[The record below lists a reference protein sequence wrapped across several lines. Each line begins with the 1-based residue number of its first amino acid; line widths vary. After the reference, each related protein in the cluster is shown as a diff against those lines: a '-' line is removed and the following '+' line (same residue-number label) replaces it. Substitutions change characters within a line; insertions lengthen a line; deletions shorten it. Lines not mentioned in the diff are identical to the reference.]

1 MPKLL
6 RVVPN
11 ERWQL
16 ILEFED
22 FGFRLFRAEP
32 LYSELGWAHLAYP
45 NHFKHFRFTPD
56 AIVWAGGES
65 LSAQE
70 LLDRSETIAA
80 SDLEFQSLNLGM
92 VNRAPTAAHVSHH
105 VFYVS
110 LAAFSDQPFGLGES
124 IGGGH
129 AEMGGMF
136 SFSLLELRA
145 HPGWRDHLRFAGCG
159 WLLGLL
165 EGFAGDQRVIVD
177 ALVRVV
183 CGLQNDTSLRLVLE
197 TTPEIPDDVR
207 RLLER

>member
-1 MPKLL
+1 MTKLL
-6 RVVPN
+6 RAVPN

-16 ILEFED
+16 ILEFEHL
-22 FGFRLFRAEP
+22 GFRLFRAEG
-32 LYSELGWAHLAYP
+32 LRSELGWTHFAYP
-45 NHFKHFRFTPD
+45 NHFKHFQFTPD

-65 LSAQE
+65 LSVQE
-70 LLDRSETIAA
+70 LLDRSEAISA

-105 VFYVS
+105 VFFVS

-129 AEMGGMF
+129 MEMGGMF

-145 HPGWRDHLRFAGCG
+145 HPGWQDHLRFAGCD

-165 EGFAGDQRVIVD
+165 EGFVGDQRVIVD

-183 CGLQNDTSLRLVLE
+183 CGLQNGTSLQVVLE
-197 TTPEIPDDVR
+197 TTPEIPVDVR
-207 RLLER
+207 RLLEA